1 LGGTS
6 CRADLGALPYSREGG
21 QGSSIVG
28 GGPTASRVISARP
41 GCPPRAPHQ
50 QLSKRLQEK
59 WHLASATCRFS
70 KCQLVNCVCGSSG
83 GGHPNRALAELPR
96 TPLGKARQE
105 VVEHLGLSGVRD
117 LRVRP
122 ERRAARRPPGAP
134 KSDRLWKEST
144 STRGS
149 THAHVSW
156 HKAVKGRR
164 AGAWE
169 SRVRGRV
176 GRHGPND
183 NSNTFCVFR
192 AGARHVGGFNFWVRL
207 CGIRVGSIRGVVP
220 SLGSGRVP
228 ASRPQRR

>member
-1 LGGTS
+1 MPGGPWGTS
-6 CRADLGALPYSREGG
+6 LQPRRRPRIEHCRRGAHSK
-21 QGSSIVG
+21 SSNQCSARVPPK
-28 GGPTASRVISARP
+28 GPTPAT
-41 GCPPRAPHQ
+41 Q
-50 QLSKRLQEK
+50 QTTSGKVALGIGHVPLFQMSTGE
-59 WHLASATCRFS
+59 CM
-70 KCQLVNCVCGSSG
+70 CGSSG

-122 ERRAARRPPGAP
+122 ERSAARRPPGAP

-156 HKAVKGRR
+156 HKAVEGRR